1 VTTATVSRALKEL
14 ASWNVRITV
23 ENSSIRVAYRCPAS
37 ALEGVRNAIAIL
49 REHKPEAI
57 TLLTEKSCGGS
68 QGLRNQHI
76 QRRDAEDGFA
86 NRESAASALGQSAA
100 APPMP
105 PHIRLVEW
113 NPKKAPIAI
122 DTCSVVVDVPLFI
135 RTTLEQLSASLTNHR
150 RWVGWSVPQ
159 LADRLRQ
166 AGVVVEWDGPG
177 RE

>member
-1 VTTATVSRALKEL
+1 MAATVSRALNDL

-57 TLLTEKSCGGS
+57 ALLTEKSCSGS
-68 QGLRNQHI
+68 LQNQPIPCRDTEEGLT
-76 QRRDAEDGFA
+76 
-86 NRESAASALGQSAA
+86 NRESVASVLTQNAT

-105 PHIRLVEW
+105 PHIRLLEW
-113 NPKKAPIAI
+113 NPKEAPIAI

-135 RTTLEQLSASLTNHR
+135 KNNAGTTQYR
-150 RWVGWSVPQ
+150 
-159 LADRLRQ
+159 ADQ
-166 AGVVVEWDGPG
+166 P
-177 RE
+177 